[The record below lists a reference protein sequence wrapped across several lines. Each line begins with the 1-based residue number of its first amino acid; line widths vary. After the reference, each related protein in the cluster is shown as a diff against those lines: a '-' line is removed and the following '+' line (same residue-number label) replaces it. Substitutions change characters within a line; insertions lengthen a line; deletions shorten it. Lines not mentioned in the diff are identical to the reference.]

1 MTHWLRPCDL
11 VSVLMMPEIKFHT
24 RFGGKP
30 SVLQELEDL
39 ADHMPGW
46 FAPIWRGLIAMLK
59 PLVIQ
64 AQVKRE
70 MKRVDQQAKDI
81 GDKWARSER
90 TQMAQQA
97 VRKAQQEHPKA
108 VVTVYE
114 TPQHPTDGILILHPV
129 DPATG
134 LETIEIRAAFD
145 H

>member
-1 MTHWLRPCDL
+1 
-11 VSVLMMPEIKFHT
+11 MPEIKFHT
-24 RFGGKP
+24 RFGGRY

-39 ADHMPGW
+39 ANHMPGW
-46 FAPIWRGLIAMLK
+46 FAPIWRGLIAMLT

-70 MKRVDQQAKDI
+70 MKRADQQAKDI
-81 GDKWARSER
+81 GDRWAQSER
-90 TQMAQQA
+90 SQLARKA
-97 VRKAQQEHPKA
+97 VEKAQQEYPEA

-114 TPQHPTDGILILHPV
+114 TPHHSVDGVMIEHPV

-134 LETIEIRAAFD
+134 LGTIEIRASFT

>member
-1 MTHWLRPCDL
+1 
-11 VSVLMMPEIKFHT
+11 MPEIKFHA
-24 RFGGKP
+24 RFGGQP

-64 AQVKRE
+64 AQIKRE

-81 GDKWARSER
+81 GDRWAQSER
-90 TQMAQQA
+90 SQIAQQA
-97 VRKAQQEHPKA
+97 VRKAQAEHPDA
-108 VVTVYE
+108 VVTVHE
-114 TPQHPTDGILILHPV
+114 MPEHPV
-129 DPATG
+129 DGICIEHPRDPLTG
-134 LETIEIRAAFD
+134 LGTVEIRAAFE

>member
-1 MTHWLRPCDL
+1 
-11 VSVLMMPEIKFHT
+11 MPKIKFHT
-24 RFGGKP
+24 RFGGQP

-70 MKRVDQQAKDI
+70 MKRVDQQAKGI

-90 TQMAQQA
+90 SQIAQQA
-97 VRKAQQEHPKA
+97 VRKAQAENPKA

-114 TPQHPTDGILILHPV
+114 TPHYSTDGILILHPKN
-129 DPATG
+129 PETG
-134 LETIEIRAAFD
+134 METIEISAAFD
-145 H
+145 R

>member
-1 MTHWLRPCDL
+1 
-11 VSVLMMPEIKFHT
+11 MPEIKFHT
-24 RFGGKP
+24 RFGGQP

-64 AQVKRE
+64 AQIKRA
-70 MKRVDQQAKDI
+70 MKRVDEQAKDI
-81 GDKWARSER
+81 GDRWARSER
-90 TQMAQQA
+90 GQITQEA
-97 VRKAQQEHPKA
+97 VRKAQAEHPNA

-114 TPQHPTDGILILHPV
+114 TPHHSVDGVMIEHPV

-134 LETIEIRAAFD
+134 LGTIEIRAAFE